1 MDSVAAELEF
11 TAPLSTFA
19 CLQVG
24 PQGLPALMRPSCT
37 WPRLQSGPDGPE
49 ALSMRLP
56 ASSALASREIRRVN
70 SPLIRHPRPASTPSD
85 VAIAFGKSVPPDSL
99 VPSSWFRTTSTAFSA
114 EEFRACCI
122 PVPEGVRRVSLPQSP
137 LAARHLRRDTGS
149 RPVDH
154 SGPRCALHT
163 PRRSSPAGSRIA
175 SLRPLPP
182 RRCAFA
188 PSIQASSNGMNRRPS
203 TSGRCSAVGNR
214 TPTPV
219 ASCLSASSFLGFV
232 PLQGSG

>member
-1 MDSVAAELEF
+1 
-11 TAPLSTFA
+11 
-19 CLQVG
+19 
-24 PQGLPALMRPSCT
+24 MRPSCT

-49 ALSMRLP
+49 APRMRLP
-56 ASSALASREIRRVN
+56 ASLALASREIRRVN
-70 SPLIRHPRPASTPSD
+70 SPLLRHARLRPLPAG
-85 VAIAFGKSVPPDSL
+85 VATAIGKPGPTGSL

-122 PVPEGVRRVSLPQSP
+122 PVPEGVRRVSRLSPP

-163 PRRSSPAGSRIA
+163 PRRSPPTGSRIA

-182 RRCAFA
+182 RRCASAFRLR
-188 PSIQASSNGMNRRPS
+188 ASSMLSARRPS
-203 TSGRCSAVGNR
+203 TSRRCSTGR
-214 TPTPV
+214 SV
-219 ASCLSASSFLGFV
+219 AFAARCQATKALFFLGFV